1 MPRSTFFTLCQR
13 FLFTY
18 ELYKI
23 TIITQDFIITSQ
35 LFIYIYIS
43 IPSLLLSIWS
53 FYVSKKA
60 YELLADN
67 TRSEEELRDAYYSTP
82 CLCV

>member
-1 MPRSTFFTLCQR
+1 MINLICACLSFIYTLYVNFLYSEYST
-13 FLFTY
+13 
-18 ELYKI
+18 I
-23 TIITQDFIITSQ
+23 G
-35 LFIYIYIS
+35 IYIYIS

>member
-18 ELYKI
+18 ELYEI

-43 IPSLLLSIWS
+43 TVYMKGMIFDSQKLC
-53 FYVSKKA
+53 F
-60 YELLADN
+60 
-67 TRSEEELRDAYYSTP
+67 RRYYLYITFTNSM
-82 CLCV
+82 

>member
-1 MPRSTFFTLCQR
+1 MINLICACLS
-13 FLFTY
+13 
-18 ELYKI
+18 
-23 TIITQDFIITSQ
+23 
-35 LFIYIYIS
+35 FIYTLYVNYLSASYYDVSVYIYFS
-43 IPSLLLSIWS
+43 IPGLLLSIWS

-67 TRSEEELRDAYYSTP
+67 TRSEEELRDAYYTTP